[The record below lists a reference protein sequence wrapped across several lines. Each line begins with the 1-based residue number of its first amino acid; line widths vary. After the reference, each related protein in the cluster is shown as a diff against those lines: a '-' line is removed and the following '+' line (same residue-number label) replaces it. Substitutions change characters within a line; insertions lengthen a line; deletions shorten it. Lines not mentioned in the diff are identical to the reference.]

1 MNGSYDLWTIG
12 IDAAYAFIHPLAI
25 YALGFAL
32 VVAFL
37 MGHAARRAG
46 TWKLGKDRL
55 RFILTAG
62 RLWPRLIPAL
72 LQDCYNSHH

>member
-1 MNGSYDLWTIG
+1 MNGSYDLQTIG
-12 IDAAYAFIHPLAI
+12 RDAALALIPPLAV

-32 VVAFL
+32 VMVFL
-37 MGHAARRAG
+37 IGHAARRAG
-46 TWKLGKDRL
+46 TWKIGKDRI
-55 RFILTAG
+55 RFIITAA